1 MPGMCE
7 FSDPSNNYWDYD
19 YEYHNYGTTITNIT
33 HDYDYAEVDKDECL
47 QSCLEKRRSVDNAV
61 GCYFETWG
69 FINETWG
76 TCIFIKTGTIVGSS
90 GDSDIGTCWKFN

>member
-7 FSDPSNNYWDYD
+7 FSDPSSYYWVDD
-19 YEYHNYGTTITNIT
+19 YEYH
-33 HDYDYAEVDKDECL
+33 DSKDECL

-61 GCYFETWG
+61 GCYFEILG

>member
-1 MPGMCE
+1 MSGECE
-7 FSDPSNNYWDYD
+7 FNNPPYDYSYYDYD
-19 YEYHNYGTTITNIT
+19 YHYDT
-33 HDYDYAEVDKDECL
+33 DYAEEDKDECL

>member
-1 MPGMCE
+1 MPGMCK
-7 FSDPSNNYWDYD
+7 FSDPSHYYWSYD
-19 YEYHNYGTTITNIT
+19 YEYLDDY
-33 HDYDYAEVDKDECL
+33 DFYDYAEKDKDECL

-76 TCIFIKTGTIVGSS
+76 DCIFIKTGTIVGSS